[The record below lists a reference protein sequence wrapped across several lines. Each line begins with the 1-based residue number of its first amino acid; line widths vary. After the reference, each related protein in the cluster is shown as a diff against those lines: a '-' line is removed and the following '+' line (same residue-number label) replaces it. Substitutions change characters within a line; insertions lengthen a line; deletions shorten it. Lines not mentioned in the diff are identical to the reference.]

1 MKFSIKKAT
10 CVLLCSALVTCFS
23 VTFAADANNTS
34 SASSNATNLS
44 TGFYGSFSTLLV
56 VNSLY
61 AGYQFTPHLGVQ
73 AGVMGIWD
81 GFAPFQI
88 DTATIYSVDARGVLP
103 LGMHA
108 EFFGK
113 LGVGMINAQVKTYF
127 PGLFSGTQTAE
138 SIGPTYGLGFGYCFT
153 PSWAAT
159 IQLDGIYTTGS
170 HILKSGFKQAP
181 TIGVTYHFNA

>member
-1 MKFSIKKAT
+1 M
-10 CVLLCSALVTCFS
+10 
-23 VTFAADANNTS
+23 
-34 SASSNATNLS
+34 
-44 TGFYGSFSTLLV
+44 V

-61 AGYQFTPHLGVQ
+61 AGYQLTPYFGVQ

-108 EFFGK
+108 ELFGK
-113 LGVGMINAQVKTYF
+113 LGVGIINAQVQTSF

-138 SIGPTYGLGFGYCFT
+138 SFGPTYGLGFGYCFT
-153 PSWAAT
+153 PSWTAT

-170 HILKSGFKQAP
+170 QILRSGFKQAP
-181 TIGVTYHFNA
+181 TIGVMYHFNA